1 MEEHTTELTYYKT
14 HINQNITEITNCKR
28 VIAEYENECNRLDE
42 ELYNKK
48 NNIQKQIDIYYSKII
63 EYKSSII
70 NINEI
75 ITNIIGYKL
84 DIFNIDILLLLFN
97 YIVDGNIILNLLS
110 TNKLFNNLIKN
121 DYPNYILLYNKSNC
135 IHTITIPK
143 HIFTSNNITIE
154 QIFYV
159 PLTEEGRTIIHLCAR
174 TNDIMLLLSI
184 YKMFPYL
191 NINCLTIVEQW
202 HPLHN
207 AINIMSFDMCI
218 ELLKIGVDKNY
229 HIQNPRQYS
238 ISDMIS
244 EFYTKTDIN
253 AIIQYELIMS
263 INTYTDKTQFDY
275 DILFKYPD
283 IINILQTLYYLIKNK
298 NSYNSIKIINL

>member
-121 DYPNYILLYNKSNC
+121 DYPNYILLYNGRRK
-135 IHTITIPK
+135 HKTI
-143 HIFTSNNITIE
+143 
-154 QIFYV
+154 
-159 PLTEEGRTIIHLCAR
+159 R
-174 TNDIMLLLSI
+174 LL
-184 YKMFPYL
+184 
-191 NINCLTIVEQW
+191 
-202 HPLHN
+202 
-207 AINIMSFDMCI
+207 
-218 ELLKIGVDKNY
+218 
-229 HIQNPRQYS
+229 
-238 ISDMIS
+238 
-244 EFYTKTDIN
+244 
-253 AIIQYELIMS
+253 
-263 INTYTDKTQFDY
+263 
-275 DILFKYPD
+275 
-283 IINILQTLYYLIKNK
+283 
-298 NSYNSIKIINL
+298 

>member
-14 HINQNITEITNCKR
+14 HINQNITDITNCER

-48 NNIQKQIDIYYSKII
+48 NNIQKQIDIYNSKII

-70 NINEI
+70 NINNI

-84 DIFNIDILLLLFN
+84 DIFNVDILLLLLN

-121 DYPNYILLYNKSNC
+121 DYPNYILLYYKSNC
-135 IHTITIPK
+135 IHTSIIPK
-143 HIFTSNNITIE
+143 HIFISNNITIE
-154 QIFYV
+154 QIFYI

-174 TNDIMLLLSI
+174 TNDIRLLLSI

-207 AINIMSFDMCI
+207 AINLRLYDMCI
-218 ELLKIGVDKNY
+218 ELFKIGVDKNY
-229 HIQNPRQYS
+229 HIHNERYYS
-238 ISDMIS
+238 ISNMIDV
-244 EFYTKTDIN
+244 FYTKIDIN
-253 AIIQYELIMS
+253 AILQYELITS
-263 INTYTDKTQFDY
+263 INTYTAKTELDY
-275 DILFKYPD
+275 YILFKYPD
-283 IINILQTLYYLIKNK
+283 IINILHTLYCLITNK
-298 NSYNSIKIINL
+298 DSYNLIKIINL